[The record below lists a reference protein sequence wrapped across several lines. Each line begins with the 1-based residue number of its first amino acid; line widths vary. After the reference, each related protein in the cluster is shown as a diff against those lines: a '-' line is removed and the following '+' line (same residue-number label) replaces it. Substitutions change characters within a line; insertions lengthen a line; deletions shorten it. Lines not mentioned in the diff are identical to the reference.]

1 MIPSNLNQ
9 VITKI
14 LKRKIN
20 EKVHYFTLISLHRP
34 FLVSQEECIE
44 ILFWYLKS
52 WSLARKDLF
61 ISIFVQ
67 MEKLFPIFC
76 LELRIFS
83 KFAKFGCFWPLFG
96 PFWQLLGLWSLIALL
111 ISYVYKY
118 SPPYL
123 EIYIDVSLPCKKF
136 STQWPKL
143 KIYAPILD
151 YQKSFIKAY
160 KSVM

>member
-1 MIPSNLNQ
+1 MIPSVLNQ
-9 VITKI
+9 VISKI
-14 LKRKIN
+14 LKRKII

-96 PFWQLLGLWSLIALL
+96 HFWQLLGLWSLIALL

>member
-1 MIPSNLNQ
+1 MIPSILNQ

-14 LKRKIN
+14 LKRKII

-34 FLVSQEECIE
+34 FFVSQEECIE

-96 PFWQLLGLWSLIALL
+96 HFWQLLGLWSLIALL